1 MTLANGLVI
10 SKICYLIQFWGG
22 CEDYLFHSL
31 QVKMNRAARSV
42 TGLYFYKET
51 FGEVWLAYSEAA
63 GVLSNH
69 TVGAQD
75 STIQEATVLA
85 Q

>member
-1 MTLANGLVI
+1 
-10 SKICYLIQFWGG
+10 
-22 CEDYLFHSL
+22 
-31 QVKMNRAARSV
+31 MNRAARSV
-42 TGLYFYKET
+42 TGLSRFCFYKKT
-51 FGEVWLAYSEAA
+51 FGEVWLAYGEAV

>member
-1 MTLANGLVI
+1 
-10 SKICYLIQFWGG
+10 
-22 CEDYLFHSL
+22 
-31 QVKMNRAARSV
+31 MNRAARSV
-42 TGLYFYKET
+42 TGLSRFTSTSKLLE
-51 FGEVWLAYSEAA
+51 WLVYSEAA
-63 GVLSNH
+63 GVLSNQ

>member
-1 MTLANGLVI
+1 
-10 SKICYLIQFWGG
+10 
-22 CEDYLFHSL
+22 
-31 QVKMNRAARSV
+31 MNRAARSV